1 MLCVP
6 KYTGNGI
13 LPLPVYYFAQKTS
26 DRKLSNFV
34 FSFKFHFSVH
44 TMDERK
50 DVMTILTEKQIAK
63 LKKQLIEQ
71 KHALLKNQSVDDEFV
86 DRGSLRDAIDE
97 LSTVDNHP
105 ADIATELF
113 EREKDL
119 SLKVHQEDELAK
131 INAALE
137 KIENGT
143 YGVCEVC
150 KKEIPYDRLAAIPYT
165 SFCIEHADAKNI
177 PTDRPVEED
186 LLIPPVDNSFA
197 EREVEGVIQDFEDT
211 FQVVAKYGT
220 SETPSDFEGDFEDF
234 NELYDDPEEYANN
247 DEPQSFHVSTK
258 DEIPFPM
265 SKREIEEAS
274 KYDYLE

>member
-1 MLCVP
+1 
-6 KYTGNGI
+6 
-13 LPLPVYYFAQKTS
+13 
-26 DRKLSNFV
+26 
-34 FSFKFHFSVH
+34 
-44 TMDERK
+44 MDERK
-50 DVMTILTEKQIAK
+50 DVMNILTEKQIAK
-63 LKKQLIEQ
+63 LKKQLIEEKQ
-71 KHALLKNQSVDDEFV
+71 ALTKNLSADEKTFDNGSIRDSV
-86 DRGSLRDAIDE
+86 DE

-105 ADIATELF
+105 ADLATELF

-119 SLKVHQEDELAK
+119 SLKIHQEDELSK

-150 KKEIPYDRLAAIPYT
+150 KEPIPYDRLAAIPYT
-165 SFCIEHADAKNI
+165 SFCIEHAEAKEV
-177 PTDRPVEED
+177 PADRPVEED

-197 EREVEGVIQDFEDT
+197 EREPDGNIQDFEDT
-211 FQVVAKYGT
+211 FQIVAKYGT
-220 SETPSDFEGDFEDF
+220 SETPSDLEGDTEDI

-247 DEPQSFHVSTK
+247 DEPQSFHVSLK